1 VRHQAIRISLSTVPP
16 RSELLDSEEKRD
28 IIRGPALCDSA
39 WHDSACTI
47 ATHWFSQEKKQNE
60 KRYF

>member
-1 VRHQAIRISLSTVPP
+1 VPP